1 MDAEELDFGRSTVD
15 LSQLIQE
22 SMEKSNEGTW
32 IQQWD
37 TSFNFVGKAKGGELV
52 LKLGFQIMKK
62 DGEWNL

>member
-1 MDAEELDFGRSTVD
+1 MD